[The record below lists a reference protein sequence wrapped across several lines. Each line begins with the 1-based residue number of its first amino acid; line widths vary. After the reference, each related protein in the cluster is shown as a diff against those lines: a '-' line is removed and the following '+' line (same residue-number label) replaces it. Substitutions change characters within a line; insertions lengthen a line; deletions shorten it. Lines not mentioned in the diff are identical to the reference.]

1 MPTRTQQDLFQP
13 LGLPQGFAYVEELLS
28 AAEEARLIS
37 ELQPLPFREFEF
49 RGFLGRR
56 RVVSF
61 GWRYD
66 FSGGGLHEAGNI
78 PRFLLPLRGMVA
90 GFASLAA
97 ADLQHVLI
105 TEYPAG
111 ATIGWHKDRPAFG
124 DVMGVSLASAC
135 TFRFRRREGSGWQR
149 ASLVLQPRSAYLLR
163 GPARSE
169 WEHSI
174 PAVDALRYSIT
185 FRTLA
190 NPCARTFSRAR

>member
-1 MPTRTQQDLFQP
+1 VPTRAQQDLFQP
-13 LGLPQGFAYVEELLS
+13 SGLPQGFTYVENLVS
-28 AAEEARLIS
+28 PTEEMRLIS
-37 ELQPLPFREFEF
+37 ELQPLPFKEFEF
-49 RGFLGRR
+49 HGFLGRR

-66 FSGGGLHEAGNI
+66 FSGGGLQKAGDI
-78 PRFLLPLRGMVA
+78 PPFLLPLREIVA
-90 GFASLAA
+90 GFASLVA

-124 DVMGVSLASAC
+124 EVIGVSLASGC
-135 TFRFRRREGSGWQR
+135 TFRFRRKEGPGWQR

-163 GPARSE
+163 GAARSE

-174 PAVDALRYSIT
+174 PALDALRYSIT

-190 NPCARTFSRAR
+190 NPGKPNRV